1 MGTIWAGEAAG
12 SGAVATGR
20 GGRGRG
26 TRGGVIVR
34 PAEGR
39 GAPPGPKPYA
49 TAGGSAPA
57 VAAVLRRARAEMQ
70 PKASK
75 EVGGAGAPCSEE
87 ADAER
92 SLIAAEPAPCEVVDG
107 EGA

>member
-1 MGTIWAGEAAG
+1 M
-12 SGAVATGR
+12 
-20 GGRGRG
+20 
-26 TRGGVIVR
+26 
-34 PAEGR
+34 
-39 GAPPGPKPYA
+39 
-49 TAGGSAPA
+49 
-57 VAAVLRRARAEMQ
+57 AAVLRRARAEMQ

-87 ADAER
+87 ADAAR